1 MIDSKF
7 RVLLPL
13 SCLIVVTSCDSGPGF
28 SGMSIEEDPP
38 AAAAPPP
45 LPQGSYVVLSSETG
59 DFIGAG
65 QNYTY
70 SKADSLITVTA
81 QDGRLTVDI
90 DGDEGWTGEFQ
101 LPDSYLELEVGTYAN
116 LTRYPFHDA
125 VVGGLSWSGEGRGC
139 NTLDGSITIDSVT
152 YNGTTLTDIDLSFEQ
167 YCEGNSPALRGD
179 IHWDADDTTMPPGPV
194 VPPPTGLWE
203 PMQGS
208 TPATG
213 NYIYLVSAQ
222 GDFIGAGADY
232 LYTDATAVITVD
244 ATEGRVSASVTGTED
259 WSGEFQA
266 MDILTNL
273 EAGYYG
279 DLQRYPFHNPVK
291 GGLSWSGEGRGC
303 NTLTGWFVV
312 DSVTYNGSAITAI
325 DLRFEQHCE
334 GGTPAL
340 FGDIHW
346 VQ

>member
-1 MIDSKF
+1 MIDRRF

-13 SCLIVVTSCDSGPGF
+13 SCLIVVTSCNDGPGF
-28 SGMSIEEDPP
+28 WDPSTVEGS
-38 AAAAPPP
+38 PPP
-45 LPQGSYVVLSSETG
+45 PPPQGSYVLLSSETG

-65 QNYTY
+65 QDYAYTN
-70 SKADSLITVTA
+70 ADSLITVTA
-81 QDGRLTVDI
+81 QEGLLTVDI

-101 LPDSYLELEVGTYAN
+101 LPDTYLELEVGTYAN
-116 LTRYPFHDA
+116 LTRYPFHDV

-167 YCEGNSPALRGD
+167 FCDGSSSALRGE
-179 IHWDADDTTMPPGPV
+179 IHWSADDATTPPGPV

-203 PMQGS
+203 PIQGS
-208 TPATG
+208 TPETG
-213 NYIYLVSAQ
+213 NYIYLASEQ

-232 LYTDATAVITVD
+232 LYTDATAVITID
-244 ATEGRVSASVTGTED
+244 ATEVHVSVSVTGTED
-259 WSGEFQA
+259 WNGDFQG
-266 MDILTNL
+266 MDVLANL
-273 EAGYYG
+273 EVGYYG
-279 DLQRYPFHNPVK
+279 ELQRYPFHNPVK

-312 DSVTYNGSAITAI
+312 DSVTYDVDALTAI
-325 DLRFEQHCE
+325 DLRFAQRCD
-334 GGTPAL
+334 GSAPAL
-340 FGDIHW
+340 NGEIHW